1 MRAGP
6 PRRQDRRAEVLRYD
20 RDVDNCCVLS
30 GSWPALAPLRRQPN
44 GQSPTRGRRYT
55 RRTALLSA
63 VGLLAAG
70 CRLSTVLQR
79 RRKSPLAPAA
89 AASLPRRSSPDTVLV
104 AAFQGG
110 RYPGIL
116 EVLADAF
123 EAAGGP
129 RIELVVGSLPELRS
143 LAEQGKIDAL
153 LLAHPPTADQ
163 LEAGRVIT
171 ARTLVMYAD
180 LLLVG
185 PATDPARCQ
194 AVRDLPSALRQ
205 IAELQATFISRSDNP
220 VVHFYEQRAWTVAGV
235 VPRPPWYIFGGSGPG
250 RALESADERRAYTL
264 TRRGIYL
271 DMRQR
276 IFLDIVLQNDP
287 LLVMPFEYLQVSPQ
301 RSEGVNAAGAAAFRT
316 FLLSREG
323 QEHVAAYGL
332 DTVGEPLYRP
342 VNPVER

>member
-1 MRAGP
+1 MRTSWTVRQEGRPWRPGPNAVRDGCALPGLSLAGQRLAGSPRQTRRLALLTAASILAGGCALP
-6 PRRQDRRAEVLRYD
+6 P
-20 RDVDNCCVLS
+20 VLS
-30 GSWPALAPLRRQPN
+30 RRHK
-44 GQSPTRGRRYT
+44 
-55 RRTALLSA
+55 
-63 VGLLAAG
+63 V
-70 CRLSTVLQR
+70 
-79 RRKSPLAPAA
+79 PLAPAT
-89 AASLPRRSSPDTVLV
+89 AASRSRRSSSSEVLV
-104 AAFQGG
+104 AAVQGG

-129 RIELVVGSLPELRS
+129 RTELVVGSLTELHA
-143 LAEQGKIDAL
+143 LAERGKVDAL

-163 LEAGRVIT
+163 LESSGVIT

-194 AVRDLPSALRQ
+194 DARSLPAALRQ
-205 IAELQATFISRSDNP
+205 IAELPATFISRSDNP
-220 VVHFYEQRAWTVAGV
+220 VVHFYEQRSWQVAGV
-235 VPRPPWYIFGGSGPG
+235 VPAAPWYIFGGSGPG

-276 IFLDIVLQNDP
+276 LFLDILVEDDP
-287 LLVMPFEYLQVSPQ
+287 LLVMPFEYLQVSAQ
-301 RSEGVNAAGAAAFRT
+301 RSPEVNAPGAAAFRA
-316 FLLSREG
+316 FLLSPEG
-323 QEHVAAYGL
+323 QALVAAYGL

-342 VNPVER
+342 VAPVDG